1 MPEGLGALRSPSPNG
16 KGPTGAREP
25 ALCQPQASH
34 SASVI
39 FFPLSPMMLLLVAMV
54 TSLQD
59 EILVSTR
66 TGGGEGVLACAVT
79 GSLAGDGDLH
89 GAEGTL

>member
-1 MPEGLGALRSPSPNG
+1 
-16 KGPTGAREP
+16 
-25 ALCQPQASH
+25 
-34 SASVI
+34 
-39 FFPLSPMMLLLVAMV
+39 MV

-89 GAEGTL
+89 GQRVPFEHLTHTST

>member
-1 MPEGLGALRSPSPNG
+1 
-16 KGPTGAREP
+16 
-25 ALCQPQASH
+25 
-34 SASVI
+34 
-39 FFPLSPMMLLLVAMV
+39 MV